1 MASINSRDIDINHAS
16 SRSTVNKRKKHNE
29 FAYIKDKRKKHN
41 YADQEFWK
49 SKKNIQFHRQ
59 SRRDNF
65 VGDCVWRDAEMPSQV
80 PANTPQSVA
89 TITPPVVAPPPPP
102 PADVPAYGVS
112 VEPCFTETM
121 VNENAGRATKVGLDL
136 LTDRIV
142 REITELCESC
152 GVHCGVM
159 FFEELNLWRCT
170 VFDAGL
176 NPRRFEIRVWQRF
189 SSGTLSVV
197 VTRTSGGDLDGGA
210 IGADYDGRCF
220 GELGR
225 NEKLFRSFCKA
236 LECEVLQVDD

>member
-1 MASINSRDIDINHAS
+1 MSTINSCDIDINHTS
-16 SRSTVNKRKKHNE
+16 FRSTVNKRKKHNE

-41 YADQEFWK
+41 HADKEFWK

-80 PANTPQSVA
+80 VIPS
-89 TITPPVVAPPPPP
+89 PPVVT

-121 VNENAGRATKVGLDL
+121 VNENAGRATKAGLEL
-136 LTDRIV
+136 LTGRIV
-142 REITELCESC
+142 CEITELCESC
-152 GVHCGVM
+152 GVHCGVR

-176 NPRRFEIRVWQRF
+176 NPRHFEIRVWQRF

-210 IGADYDGRCF
+210 IGADCDGRCF

-225 NEKLFRSFCKA
+225 NEKLFRSFCEA
-236 LECEVLQVDD
+236 FECEELQYE

>member
-16 SRSTVNKRKKHNE
+16 SRSTFNKRKKHSE
-29 FAYIKDKRKKHN
+29 FAYNKDKRKKHN

-65 VGDCVWRDAEMPSQV
+65 VGDCVWCDGEMPSQV
-80 PANTPQSVA
+80 VTPS
-89 TITPPVVAPPPPP
+89 PPVITPPP

-121 VNENAGRATKVGLDL
+121 VNENAGRATKAGLEL

-142 REITELCESC
+142 HEITELCESC

-159 FFEELNLWRCT
+159 FFDELNLWRCT

-225 NEKLFRSFCKA
+225 NEKLFRSCCKA